1 MPFGFAAVAA
11 ASLAGSYMQADA
23 AQNAANTQANA
34 GRQSQAALLAAGQQA
49 AGNYTPYQ
57 NLGQTAVSQ
66 LGTQMPYLTTPFT
79 NQDLNANLAP
89 NYAWQLQ
96 QGQQGNLAASNA
108 TGGMV
113 SGNAQQALNQYNQN
127 FASTAYQNAF
137 NNAQANQTNIY
148 NRLNGI
154 AGIGLNAATGT
165 ANAQIGTATNVANI
179 TQGIAN
185 AQAGAQIAQGNAY
198 AGGLNTLGNVAYL
211 GSQNMG
217 SNNGFGNSGMSSGM
231 TNGTVYGGGTG
242 AVVTPQNA
250 VASISTA
257 D

>member
-11 ASLAGSYMQADA
+11 TSLAGSYMQASA
-23 AQNAANTQANA
+23 AQDAANTQANA
-34 GRQSQAALLAAGQQA
+34 GRQAQQSLLAAGQQA

-96 QGQQGNLAASNA
+96 QGQAGQNAAANA
-108 TGGMV
+108 TGGLV
-113 SGNAQQALNQYNQN
+113 GGNAQQALTQYNQN
-127 FASTAYQNAF
+127 FASSAYQNAF

-154 AGIGLNAATGT
+154 AGLGLQGATGS

-185 AQAGAQIAQGNAY
+185 AQAGAQIGSANAY

-217 SNNGFGNSGMSSGM
+217 SGGNTQLSPIGQNIQQGGNAGGGAFTPTAGNSF
-231 TNGTVYGGGTG
+231 TLTE
-242 AVVTPQNA
+242 
-250 VASISTA
+250 
-257 D
+257 

>member
-34 GRQSQAALLAAGQQA
+34 GRQAQQSLLAAGQQA

-57 NLGQTAVSQ
+57 NLGQTAVNQ

-96 QGQQGNLAASNA
+96 QGQSGQNAAANA
-108 TGGMV
+108 SGGMIG
-113 SGNAQQALNQYNQN
+113 GNAQQALTQYNQN
-127 FASTAYQNAF
+127 FASSAYQNAF

-154 AGIGLNAATGT
+154 AGLGLQGATGS

-185 AQAGAQIAQGNAY
+185 AQAGAQIGSANAY

-211 GSQNMG
+211 GAQNMG
-217 SNNGFGNSGMSSGM
+217 AGNTSAVNQANNQMSQWNNQSFAGQNNTAGLNPSNIVS
-231 TNGTVYGGGTG
+231 
-242 AVVTPQNA
+242 
-250 VASISTA
+250 
-257 D
+257 DE

>member
-1 MPFGFAAVAA
+1 MPFGFAAVAG
-11 ASLAGSYMQADA
+11 ASLIGSSMQADA

-34 GRQSQAALLAAGQQA
+34 GRQAQQSLLAAGQQA

-113 SGNAQQALNQYNQN
+113 GGNAQQALNQYNQN
-127 FASTAYQNAF
+127 FASSAYQNAF

-154 AGIGLNAATGT
+154 AGLGLQGATGS

-185 AQAGAQIAQGNAY
+185 AQAGAQIGSANAY
-198 AGGLNTLGNVAYL
+198 ASGLNTLGNVAYM
-211 GSQNMG
+211 GAQNMG
-217 SNNGFGNSGMSSGM
+217 SGGNTQLSPIGQNIQQGG
-231 TNGTVYGGGTG
+231 NAGGG
-242 AVVTPQNA
+242 
-250 VASISTA
+250 
-257 D
+257 

>member
-23 AQNAANTQANA
+23 AKSAANTQANA
-34 GRQSQAALLAAGQQA
+34 GAQAQSQLLAAGKQA

-127 FASTAYQNAF
+127 FASSAYQNAF

-185 AQAGAQIAQGNAY
+185 AQAGAQIGSANAY

-211 GSQNMG
+211 GSQNMNAG
-217 SNNGFGNSGMSSGM
+217 NTSAVNQANNQMSQWNNQSFAGQNNTAGLNPSNIVS
-231 TNGTVYGGGTG
+231 
-242 AVVTPQNA
+242 
-250 VASISTA
+250 

>member
-34 GRQSQAALLAAGQQA
+34 GKQSQAALLAAGQQA
-49 AGNYTPYQ
+49 VN
-57 NLGQTAVSQ
+57 Q

-127 FASTAYQNAF
+127 FASSAYQNAF
-137 NNAQANQTNIY
+137 NKNSNFKFIEFS
-148 NRLNGI
+148 LK
-154 AGIGLNAATGT
+154 LK
-165 ANAQIGTATNVANI
+165 
-179 TQGIAN
+179 
-185 AQAGAQIAQGNAY
+185 
-198 AGGLNTLGNVAYL
+198 
-211 GSQNMG
+211 SNM
-217 SNNGFGNSGMSSGM
+217 S
-231 TNGTVYGGGTG
+231 
-242 AVVTPQNA
+242 
-250 VASISTA
+250 
-257 D
+257 

>member
-34 GRQSQAALLAAGQQA
+34 GKQSQAALLAAGQQA

-57 NLGQTAVSQ
+57 NLGQTAVNQ

-127 FASTAYQNAF
+127 FASSAYQNAF
-137 NNAQANQTNIY
+137 NNAQSNQTNIY

-154 AGIGLNAATGT
+154 AGLGLNAATGT
-165 ANAQIGTATNVANI
+165 ANAQLGTATNIASVN
-179 TQGIAN
+179 QGIAN

-198 AGGLNTLGNVAYL
+198 ASGLNSLGNVAYL

-217 SNNGFGNSGMSSGM
+217 SGGNTQLSSIGQNIQQGGNAGGGAFTPTAGNSF
-231 TNGTVYGGGTG
+231 TLTE
-242 AVVTPQNA
+242 
-250 VASISTA
+250 
-257 D
+257 